1 MSPFPHSTFDV
12 HFLVLM
18 LLRGNAYRGAYV
30 RSLQGLSV
38 HGIFS
43 VFDPWII
50 EIRVRLTTLLK
61 ELYGHVL
68 KVLAIGYCIF
78 SGLDI
83 RWFYSI
89 LHQESSKEL
98 RNGDEITSPTHLKNW
113 FYLRVSFEIQSLYSK
128 FGNCFHKTMTKEG
141 QELNASNVAESGSSG
156 TKYGVTTQI
165 LS

>member
-68 KVLAIGYCIF
+68 KVLAIGYCIL

-83 RWFYSI
+83 GWLYSV
-89 LHQESSKEL
+89 LRQESSKDFTPNL
-98 RNGDEITSPTHLKNW
+98 IWGDFTALKSR
-113 FYLRVSFEIQSLYSK
+113 LS
-128 FGNCFHKTMTKEG
+128 
-141 QELNASNVAESGSSG
+141 SSG
-156 TKYGVTTQI
+156 TCSNVLWGACSFTQVPG
-165 LS
+165 SVRGAFV